1 MRKIVLTFGILIF
14 SLFIGNSVGVAEA
27 DNKYKMEMI
36 EKFMRE
42 RYLEEMIKEIEFEAE
57 VKIPKYVN
65 IEYIEYMYDLAK
77 EYEIPT
83 RLTFRLVFKE
93 SSFIDTIKSSEGA
106 HGFMQLMPETQE
118 LYSKRLNIDSLNLDS
133 NRQNI
138 YIGMNLLK
146 NLHDYWV
153 RKGNSTEYSW
163 MLTLACYNAGI
174 ARVIKYEGVPPFSE
188 TIKYIDFILRI
199 HTDPELYTQRINKE
213 KNDYT
218 S

>member
-1 MRKIVLTFGILIF
+1 MRKILLTFGILIF
-14 SLFIGNSVGVAEA
+14 SLFINGTVGVAET
-27 DNKYKMEMI
+27 DDKCKTDMV
-36 EKFMRE
+36 E
-42 RYLEEMIKEIEFEAE
+42 RFKRRVYLEEMIKEIEFEAE
-57 VKIPKYVN
+57 VKIPKYVE

-93 SSFIDTIKSSEGA
+93 SSFIDTVKSSEGA

-118 LYSKRLNIDSLNLDS
+118 LYSKRLNIDTLNLDS
-133 NRQNI
+133 NCQNI

-153 RKGNSTEYSW
+153 KKGNSSEYSW

-174 ARVIKYEGVPPFSE
+174 VSVIKYEGVPPYSE
-188 TIKYIDFILRI
+188 TIKYIDFILRS
-199 HTDPELYTQRINKE
+199 HKDPELYSQRINKE